1 MIPRPT
7 DLYNCTTCAKI
18 APTMS
23 RLHLLLASRSP
34 RRRELVGLLG
44 LPFEMTVADVA
55 EDPLANEPPAVT
67 AARLSQ
73 AKARAAPATPSRPRP
88 VRLRSAASSC
98 SEPGPGIRSCP
109 NPPTAARLSAAGGRI
124 VVILACDTVVALD
137 GEVLGKPCDASEAI
151 DMLRRLR
158 GRSHT
163 VYSAVTLLELA
174 TGRTSTDVA
183 ETRLVMRTYT
193 DAEIATY
200 VASGDP
206 LDKAGAYAIQH
217 PGFHPIARYQ
227 GCYANVVGLPLCHI
241 TRCLRAF
248 RIEPLHDVPAACQAH
263 TGQLCPVYA
272 TVLAGQPNQQMA
284 NDT

>member
-1 MIPRPT
+1 M
-7 DLYNCTTCAKI
+7 
-18 APTMS
+18 
-23 RLHLLLASRSP
+23 
-34 RRRELVGLLG
+34 GLLG

-67 AARLSQ
+67 VARLSQ
-73 AKARAAPATPSRPRP
+73 AKARAAPATPSRPR
-88 VRLRSAASSC
+88 AASSC

-109 NPPTAARLSAAGGRI
+109 NPSTAAGPRTARPSAAGRVDVPTAAVDVI
-124 VVILACDTVVALD
+124 VACDTVVALD

-163 VYSAVTLLELA
+163 VYSGVTLLEFA

-193 DAEIATY
+193 DAEMGTY

-217 PGFHPIARYQ
+217 PGFHPVARYQ
-227 GCYANVVGLPLCHI
+227 GCYANVVGLPLCHL

-248 RIEPLHDVPAACQAH
+248 RIEPLHDVPAACQAY
-263 TGQLCPVYA
+263 TGQICPVYA

-284 NDT
+284 NDR